1 MNRKKYF
8 LVFFTIIILL
18 GQVITAQAQIVK
30 RGQAGFRFL
39 ENPISAEAV
48 GRGGLGV
55 ALMTNSNSVFWNP
68 AGLGWL
74 SNIDVSFNYTKGIA
88 DINHSSAAVGLPLG
102 NFGVLAVSGIFMD
115 YGDFYGT
122 RRADNEAGY
131 IETGTFSPSALAF
144 GLAFSQRVTERFSY
158 GVHLKYAYQ
167 DLGSAWV
174 STTDA
179 GLGDPDLTIEQRK
192 YSMGLPA
199 VDVGAYYDF
208 LIYGI
213 RFGAVVQNISREV
226 EYEVERFPLP
236 FAISFGATVEPMLF
250 FMEATSSSRLILSIE
265 SRHPRDFREN
275 VKYGAEY
282 LFEDFL
288 ILRVGYMDGFD
299 ERGFTAGAGVMQ
311 QLAGVGVRMNYAYEA
326 FGLFGG
332 VHYVS
337 IGLSY

>member
-1 MNRKKYF
+1 MKRKKII
-8 LVFFTIIILL
+8 LVLLTVLLLL
-18 GQVITAQAQIVK
+18 GQAITAQAQIVK
-30 RGQAGFRFL
+30 RGQTGFRFL

-55 ALMTNSNSVFWNP
+55 ALMTNSNAVFWNP

-88 DINHSSAAVGLPLG
+88 DINHSSAAVGLPIG
-102 NFGVLAVSGIFMD
+102 SFGVLAVSGIFMD

-131 IETGTFSPSALAF
+131 IETGTFSPSAMAF

-174 STTDA
+174 STGDA
-179 GLGDPDLTIEQRK
+179 GLGDPGLAIEQRK
-192 YSMGLPA
+192 YSIGLPA

-236 FAISFGATVEPMLF
+236 FAVSFGATIEPMLF
-250 FMEATSSSRLILSIE
+250 IMDSGSSSRLILSVE

-288 ILRVGYMDGFD
+288 VLRAGYMDGFD

>member
-1 MNRKKYF
+1 MMAVMLI
-8 LVFFTIIILL
+8 LVQT
-18 GQVITAQAQIVK
+18 ITAQGQIVK

-55 ALMTNSNSVFWNP
+55 ALMTNSNAVFWNP

-74 SNIDVSFNYTKGIA
+74 SNLDVSFNYTMGIA
-88 DINHSSAAVGLPLG
+88 DINHSSAAVGLPIG

-115 YGDFYGT
+115 YGEFYGT
-122 RRADNEAGY
+122 RRADNDEGY
-131 IETGTFSPSALAF
+131 IETGTFSPSALAL
-144 GLAFSQRVTERFSY
+144 GLAFSQKVTDRFSF

-174 STTDA
+174 SSGEA
-179 GLGDPDLTIEQRK
+179 GLGDPDFSLEQRN

-199 VDVGAYYDF
+199 LDVGAYYDF
-208 LIYGI
+208 LVWGI

-226 EYEVERFPLP
+226 EFEVEKFPLP
-236 FAISFGATVEPMLF
+236 FAISFGATIEPLLILNN
-250 FMEATSSSRLILSIE
+250 ARTASRLIFSVE

-275 VKYGAEY
+275 VKFGAEY
-282 LFEDFL
+282 VFEDFL
-288 ILRVGYMDGFD
+288 VLRTGYMDGYD
-299 ERGFTAGAGVMQ
+299 ERGLTAGAGVMHE
-311 QLAGVGVRMNYAYEA
+311 LGGVGVRMNYAYEA

-332 VHYVS
+332 VHYLS